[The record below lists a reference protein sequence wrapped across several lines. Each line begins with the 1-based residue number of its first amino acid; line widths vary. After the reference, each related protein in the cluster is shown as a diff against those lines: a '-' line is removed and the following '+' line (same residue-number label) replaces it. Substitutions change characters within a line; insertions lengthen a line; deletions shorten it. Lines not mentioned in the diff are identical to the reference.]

1 MSIAIGSK
9 PTLAT
14 VTTLLA
20 SAQLPTT
27 DINEELLENFF
38 FAGTSDQPIG
48 IIGLELFPPHALL
61 RSLVVDASVRAS
73 RVGSQ
78 LLEHAERHARVRGVH
93 TVYLLTNT
101 AETFFARRGYSRV
114 SRAEAPPAISSS
126 AEFASLCPASAA
138 FMAKTL

>member
-9 PTLAT
+9 PTFVA
-14 VTTLLA
+14 VTTLLS

-27 DINEELLENFF
+27 DIKEELLENFF
-38 FAGTSDQPIG
+38 FAGTLDQPIG
-48 IIGLELFPPHALL
+48 IIGLELSPPHALL

-73 RVGSQ
+73 GVGSQ
-78 LLEHAERHARVRGVH
+78 LLERAEQHARANGVR

-101 AETFFARRGYSRV
+101 AESFFARRGYSRV
-114 SRAEAPPAISSS
+114 PRAEAPPAISSS